1 MEHDLWSILPAWF
14 LTRSELRASAMP
26 EPRILTAGRMLNRQ
40 GAYFARLNTISA
52 RPPCLFDQRRG
63 WQRGS
68 ARGQTHK
75 LLTGKFHVLLPDH
88 VQNK

>member
-52 RPPCLFDQRRG
+52 RPPCLSTNDAA
-63 WQRGS
+63 GS
-68 ARGQTHK
+68 VAALAAKRT
-75 LLTGKFHVLLPDH
+75 
-88 VQNK
+88 NC